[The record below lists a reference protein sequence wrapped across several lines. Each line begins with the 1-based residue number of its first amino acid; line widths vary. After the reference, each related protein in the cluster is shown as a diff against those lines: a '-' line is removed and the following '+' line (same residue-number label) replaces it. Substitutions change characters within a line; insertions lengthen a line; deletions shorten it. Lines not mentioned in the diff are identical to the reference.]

1 MSIQE
6 ILAHI
11 RALWG
16 PSGATV
22 KGIARD
28 AHVSHVSV
36 RKVVRGGACSHSVAV
51 AILAAVRALPG
62 VSGVPEEGKENGT

>member
-1 MSIQE
+1 MSIQD
-6 ILAHI
+6 ILDQI

-51 AILAAVRALPG
+51 AILAAVKALPASG
-62 VSGVPEEGKENGT
+62 VSEEENGA

>member
-1 MSIQE
+1 MSIQD
-6 ILAHI
+6 ILDQI

-22 KGIARD
+22 KGIARA

-51 AILAAVRALPG
+51 AILAAVKALPG
-62 VSGVPEEGKENGT
+62 ASGVSEEKEDGT